1 MDNESKTTGVVSR
14 ETPAKP
20 KDSLSIPLAIV
31 FSGILIAGAI
41 LFTETNNIAA
51 SNGDTIPARGEQGAD
66 SEIAPEAI
74 LAIKSDDH
82 VLGNPDAEVL
92 IIEYSDTQCPFC
104 QKFHETMVQVMD
116 NYGKTGTVAWVYR
129 HFPLDQIHPYARK
142 GGEALECAAE
152 LGGNTAFWKYE
163 DELFAPATGGLT
175 LEILPIVA
183 GKVGLDVAKFNACLS
198 SGKYAERVDRDFQD
212 GAAVGVRGT
221 PYSVVW
227 NKKTGKQVPVNGAL
241 PYENVKTVLGM
252 VTAS

>member
-1 MDNESKTTGVVSR
+1 METESKTKEVSNVPA
-14 ETPAKP
+14 TAKP
-20 KDSLSIPLAIV
+20 KDNLSIPLAIV

-41 LFTETNNIAA
+41 LFTETNSAPTLP
-51 SNGDTIPARGEQGAD
+51 GDNIPARGEQGAD
-66 SEIAPEAI
+66 SENAPEEV
-74 LAIKSDDH
+74 LALKSDDH

-104 QKFHETMVQVMD
+104 QKFHETMVQVME
-116 NYGKTGTVAWVYR
+116 NYGKTGSVAWVYR

-163 DELFAPATGGLT
+163 DELFNPATGGLT

-183 GKVGLDVAKFNACLS
+183 GKVGLDVEKFNACLS
-198 SGKYAERVDRDFQD
+198 SGKFADRVERDFQD

-221 PYSVVW
+221 PYSIIW
-227 NKKTGKQVPVNGAL
+227 NKKTGKQVPINGAL
-241 PYENVKTVLGM
+241 PYESVKAVLGT
-252 VTAS
+252 VTAP